1 MKYYILLSTILISNL
16 FSQTLNGI
24 VVDSSGEPLSHV
36 IIRELDS
43 ENQNDNWTTSDNNG
57 SFIIE
62 ISHDSKIELKR
73 FGFENQEIQLD
84 GNESQVFTLS
94 NKNVNMKAVNVYG
107 KNNSRY
113 LKNKSLNNN
122 LGSFSKNGSLSQ
134 LPSLELRTYGGYA
147 GVTSASFDAGFAR
160 HTKVLFNGVDLT
172 DAQNGQVD
180 LSSFPSFALRSLN
193 YRLNS
198 GTTYGSGSIDGT
210 LNINTKNSPNRV
222 FYSSGD
228 YGFNQYGATYTMGR
242 ENSKRTITIGKTS
255 YDGDYKF
262 KDSVTGSSKKREN
275 NSLDQ
280 FFFAMNREF
289 LVRDDLIINI
299 NSLTTKNTRGAAGS
313 TSFPSILATRT
324 DEYELYSLS
333 FMKFFIDSN
342 LKIYINRSTNN
353 QVYDDPNE
361 SFPVFSEH
369 DLDQSSFGLDF
380 EKEIN
385 TNLDYQLSVKQ
396 QVDSISSTDL
406 SNQELNASS
415 ASFLLNYTNN
425 EKDFKISPSTRFDK
439 QSDNDKLTY
448 NLSFESVDQFLKD
461 DLSYFD
467 FRLDAGSSFQ
477 FPTLN
482 DLYWPDG
489 LYSAGNPDLK
499 PEESDYFSVNMTNNS
514 VLGKF
519 TVTATMKDYENLI
532 LWQPNESLKY
542 IPINVSSASR
552 TTYNINFLKEFA
564 SSQLQISYN
573 IYDSKDNDM
582 DEKLLYVPDYSANIF
597 LSHNFNQSINVAL
610 NYKYTGKRILQYGS
624 DWSDQTD
631 GDAYGVLDFS
641 VSKDFDALKTSLI
654 VDNLLDETFES
665 TLGYPEPGRSIKL
678 VTEYKI

>member
-1 MKYYILLSTILISNL
+1 MKYYILLSIILISNL

-24 VVDSSGEPLSHV
+24 VVDSGGEPLSHV

-406 SNQELNASS
+406 SNQELNSSS

-597 LSHNFNQSINVAL
+597 LSHNFNQSINMAF

-631 GDAYGVLDFS
+631 RDAYGVLDFS

-678 VTEYKI
+678 VAEYKI

>member
-1 MKYYILLSTILISNL
+1 MRYYILLSTILISNL

-313 TSFPSILATRT
+313 TSFPSALATRT

-333 FMKFFIDSN
+333 FMKFFEDSN
-342 LKIYINRSTNN
+342 LKIYMNRSTNN

-406 SNQELNASS
+406 SNQELNSSS

-610 NYKYTGKRILQYGS
+610 NYKYTGKRILQCGS

-641 VSKDFDALKTSLI
+641 VSKDFNALKTSLI

-678 VTEYKI
+678 VAEYKI

>member
-406 SNQELNASS
+406 SNQELNSSS

-532 LWQPNESLKY
+532 LWQPNESFKY

-573 IYDSKDNDM
+573 IYDSKDNNM
-582 DEKLLYVPDYSANIF
+582 DEKLLYVPDFSANIF

>member
-406 SNQELNASS
+406 SNQELNSSS

>member
-24 VVDSSGEPLSHV
+24 DVDSGGEPLSHV

-406 SNQELNASS
+406 SNQELNSSS

>member
-1 MKYYILLSTILISNL
+1 MKYYILLSIILISNL

-24 VVDSSGEPLSHV
+24 VVDSGGEPLSHV

-380 EKEIN
+380 QKEIN

-406 SNQELNASS
+406 SNQELNSSS

-597 LSHNFNQSINVAL
+597 LSHNFNQSINMAF

-631 GDAYGVLDFS
+631 RDAYGVLDFS
-641 VSKDFDALKTSLI
+641 VSKDFNALKTSLI

-678 VTEYKI
+678 VAEYKI

>member
-406 SNQELNASS
+406 SNQELNSSS

-597 LSHNFNQSINVAL
+597 LSHNFNQSINMAF

>member
-1 MKYYILLSTILISNL
+1 MKYYILLSIILISNL

-24 VVDSSGEPLSHV
+24 VVDSGGEPLSHV

-396 QVDSISSTDL
+396 KVDSISSTDL
-406 SNQELNASS
+406 SNQELNSSS

-597 LSHNFNQSINVAL
+597 LSHNFNQSINMAF

-631 GDAYGVLDFS
+631 RDAYGVLDFS
-641 VSKDFDALKTSLI
+641 VSKDFDTLKTSLI

-678 VTEYKI
+678 VAEYKI

>member
-406 SNQELNASS
+406 SNQELNSSS

-519 TVTATMKDYENLI
+519 TVTATMKDYKNLI

-552 TTYNINFLKEFA
+552 STYNINFLKEF
-564 SSQLQISYN
+564 
-573 IYDSKDNDM
+573 
-582 DEKLLYVPDYSANIF
+582 F
-597 LSHNFNQSINVAL
+597 LFFQ
-610 NYKYTGKRILQYGS
+610 
-624 DWSDQTD
+624 
-631 GDAYGVLDFS
+631 
-641 VSKDFDALKTSLI
+641 
-654 VDNLLDETFES
+654 
-665 TLGYPEPGRSIKL
+665 
-678 VTEYKI
+678 

>member
-406 SNQELNASS
+406 SNQELNSSS

-597 LSHNFNQSINVAL
+597 LSHNFNQSINMAF

-631 GDAYGVLDFS
+631 RDAYGVLDFS
-641 VSKDFDALKTSLI
+641 VSKDFDTLKTSLI

-678 VTEYKI
+678 VAEYKI

>member
-380 EKEIN
+380 QKEIN

-396 QVDSISSTDL
+396 KVDSISSTDL
-406 SNQELNASS
+406 SNQELNSSS

>member
-406 SNQELNASS
+406 SNQELNSSS

-597 LSHNFNQSINVAL
+597 LSHNFNQSINMAF

-631 GDAYGVLDFS
+631 RDAYGVLDFS
-641 VSKDFDALKTSLI
+641 VSKDFDTLKTSLI

>member
-1 MKYYILLSTILISNL
+1 MKYYILLSIILISNL

-24 VVDSSGEPLSHV
+24 VVDSGGEPLSHV

-172 DAQNGQVD
+172 DAQNVQVD

-406 SNQELNASS
+406 SNQELNSSS

-532 LWQPNESLKY
+532 LWQTNESLKY

-641 VSKDFDALKTSLI
+641 VSKDFDSLKTSLI

-678 VTEYKI
+678 VAEYKI

>member
-380 EKEIN
+380 EKEID

-406 SNQELNASS
+406 SNQELNSSS

>member
-1 MKYYILLSTILISNL
+1 MKYYILLSIILISNL

-406 SNQELNASS
+406 SNQELNSSS

-597 LSHNFNQSINVAL
+597 LSHNFNQSIDVAL

>member
-1 MKYYILLSTILISNL
+1 MKYYILLSIILISNL

-24 VVDSSGEPLSHV
+24 VVDSGGEPLSHV

-396 QVDSISSTDL
+396 KVDSISSTDL
-406 SNQELNASS
+406 SNQELNSSS

>member
-406 SNQELNASS
+406 SNQELNSSS

-514 VLGKF
+514 VVGKF

>member
-1 MKYYILLSTILISNL
+1 MKYYILLSIILISNL

-24 VVDSSGEPLSHV
+24 VVDSGGEPLSHV

-406 SNQELNASS
+406 SNQELNSSS

-597 LSHNFNQSINVAL
+597 LSHNFNQSINMAF

-631 GDAYGVLDFS
+631 RDAYGVLDFS
-641 VSKDFDALKTSLI
+641 VSKDFDTLKTSLI

-678 VTEYKI
+678 VAEYKI

>member
-406 SNQELNASS
+406 SNQELNSSS
-415 ASFLLNYTNN
+415 ASFLLNYTYN

-564 SSQLQISYN
+564 SCQLQISYN

>member
-1 MKYYILLSTILISNL
+1 MKYYILLSIILISNL

-24 VVDSSGEPLSHV
+24 VVDSGGEPLSHV

-396 QVDSISSTDL
+396 KVDSISSTDL
-406 SNQELNASS
+406 SNQELNSSS

-597 LSHNFNQSINVAL
+597 LSHNFNQSINMAF

-631 GDAYGVLDFS
+631 RDAYGVLDFS
-641 VSKDFDALKTSLI
+641 VSKDFNALKTSLI

-678 VTEYKI
+678 VAEYKI

>member
-406 SNQELNASS
+406 SNQELNSSS

-597 LSHNFNQSINVAL
+597 LSHNFNQSINMAF

-678 VTEYKI
+678 VAEYKI

>member
-1 MKYYILLSTILISNL
+1 MKYYILLSIILISNL

-24 VVDSSGEPLSHV
+24 VVDSGGEPLSHV

-406 SNQELNASS
+406 SNQELNSSS

-597 LSHNFNQSINVAL
+597 LSHNFNQSINMAF

-631 GDAYGVLDFS
+631 RDAYGVLDFS
-641 VSKDFDALKTSLI
+641 VSKDFNALKTSLI

-678 VTEYKI
+678 VAEYKI

>member
-1 MKYYILLSTILISNL
+1 
-16 FSQTLNGI
+16 
-24 VVDSSGEPLSHV
+24 
-36 IIRELDS
+36 
-43 ENQNDNWTTSDNNG
+43 
-57 SFIIE
+57 
-62 ISHDSKIELKR
+62 
-73 FGFENQEIQLD
+73 
-84 GNESQVFTLS
+84 
-94 NKNVNMKAVNVYG
+94 
-107 KNNSRY
+107 
-113 LKNKSLNNN
+113 
-122 LGSFSKNGSLSQ
+122 
-134 LPSLELRTYGGYA
+134 
-147 GVTSASFDAGFAR
+147 
-160 HTKVLFNGVDLT
+160 
-172 DAQNGQVD
+172 
-180 LSSFPSFALRSLN
+180 
-193 YRLNS
+193 
-198 GTTYGSGSIDGT
+198 
-210 LNINTKNSPNRV
+210 
-222 FYSSGD
+222 
-228 YGFNQYGATYTMGR
+228 MGR

-406 SNQELNASS
+406 SNQELNSSS

-641 VSKDFDALKTSLI
+641 VSKDFGALKTSLI

>member
-1 MKYYILLSTILISNL
+1 MKYYILLSIILISNL

-406 SNQELNASS
+406 SNQELNSSS

>member
-1 MKYYILLSTILISNL
+1 MKYYILLSIILISNL

-24 VVDSSGEPLSHV
+24 VVDSGGEPLSHV

-406 SNQELNASS
+406 SNQELNSSS

-641 VSKDFDALKTSLI
+641 VSKDFDTLKTSLI

-678 VTEYKI
+678 VAEYKI

>member
-380 EKEIN
+380 QKEIN

-396 QVDSISSTDL
+396 KVDSISSTDL
-406 SNQELNASS
+406 SNQELNSSS
-415 ASFLLNYTNN
+415 ASVLLNYTNI

-532 LWQPNESLKY
+532 LWQTNESLKY

-597 LSHNFNQSINVAL
+597 LSHNFNQSIDVAL

-678 VTEYKI
+678 VAEYKI

>member
-406 SNQELNASS
+406 SNQELNSSS

-532 LWQPNESLKY
+532 LWQTNESLKY

-597 LSHNFNQSINVAL
+597 LSHNFNQSIDVAL

>member
-406 SNQELNASS
+406 SNQELNSSS

-532 LWQPNESLKY
+532 SWQPNESLKY

>member
-1 MKYYILLSTILISNL
+1 MKYYILLSIILISNL

-24 VVDSSGEPLSHV
+24 VVDSGGEPLSHV

-369 DLDQSSFGLDF
+369 ALDQSSFGLDF
-380 EKEIN
+380 QKEIN

-396 QVDSISSTDL
+396 KVDSISSTDL
-406 SNQELNASS
+406 SNQELNSSS

-597 LSHNFNQSINVAL
+597 LSHNFNQSINMAF

-631 GDAYGVLDFS
+631 RDAYGVLDFS
-641 VSKDFDALKTSLI
+641 VSKDFDTLKTSLI

-678 VTEYKI
+678 VAEYKI

>member
-242 ENSKRTITIGKTS
+242 ENSKRTISIGKTS

-406 SNQELNASS
+406 SNQELNSSS

-582 DEKLLYVPDYSANIF
+582 NEKLLYVPDYSANIF

>member
-1 MKYYILLSTILISNL
+1 MKYYILLSIILISNL

-24 VVDSSGEPLSHV
+24 VVDSGGEPLSHV

-369 DLDQSSFGLDF
+369 ALDQSSFGLDF

-406 SNQELNASS
+406 SNQELNSSS

-519 TVTATMKDYENLI
+519 TVKATMKDYENLI

-564 SSQLQISYN
+564 NSQLQISYN

-597 LSHNFNQSINVAL
+597 LSHNFNQSINMAF

-631 GDAYGVLDFS
+631 RDAYGVLDFS
-641 VSKDFDALKTSLI
+641 VSKDFDTLKTSLI

-678 VTEYKI
+678 VAEYKI

>member
-1 MKYYILLSTILISNL
+1 MKYYILLSIILISNL

-24 VVDSSGEPLSHV
+24 VVDSGGEPLSHV

-406 SNQELNASS
+406 SNQELNSSS

-678 VTEYKI
+678 VAEYKI

>member
-1 MKYYILLSTILISNL
+1 MKYYILLSTILISHL

-24 VVDSSGEPLSHV
+24 VVDSSGDPLSHV

-228 YGFNQYGATYTMGR
+228 YGFNQYGATYTMGS

-406 SNQELNASS
+406 SNQELNSSS

-519 TVTATMKDYENLI
+519 TVKATMKDYENLI

>member
-406 SNQELNASS
+406 SNQELNSSS

-439 QSDNDKLTY
+439 QSDIDKLTY

>member
-396 QVDSISSTDL
+396 KVDSISSTDL
-406 SNQELNASS
+406 SNQELNSSS

>member
-1 MKYYILLSTILISNL
+1 MKYYILLSIILISNL

-24 VVDSSGEPLSHV
+24 VVDSGGEPLSHV

-380 EKEIN
+380 QKEIN

-396 QVDSISSTDL
+396 KVDSISSTDL
-406 SNQELNASS
+406 SNQELNSSS

-597 LSHNFNQSINVAL
+597 LSHNFNQSINMAF

-631 GDAYGVLDFS
+631 RDAYGVLDFS
-641 VSKDFDALKTSLI
+641 VSKDFDTLKTSLI

-678 VTEYKI
+678 VAEYKI

>member
-1 MKYYILLSTILISNL
+1 MKYYILLSIILISNL

-24 VVDSSGEPLSHV
+24 VVDSGGEPLSHV

-406 SNQELNASS
+406 SNQELNSSS

>member
-396 QVDSISSTDL
+396 KVDSISSTDL
-406 SNQELNASS
+406 SNQELNSSS

-597 LSHNFNQSINVAL
+597 LSHNFNQSINMAF

-631 GDAYGVLDFS
+631 RDAYGVLDFS
-641 VSKDFDALKTSLI
+641 VSKDFDTLKTSLI

-678 VTEYKI
+678 VAEYKI

>member
-1 MKYYILLSTILISNL
+1 MKYYILLSIILISNL

-24 VVDSSGEPLSHV
+24 VVDSGGEPLSHV

-406 SNQELNASS
+406 SNQELNSSS

-597 LSHNFNQSINVAL
+597 LSHNFNQSINMAF

-631 GDAYGVLDFS
+631 RDAYGVLDFS
-641 VSKDFDALKTSLI
+641 VSKDFDTLKTSLI

>member
-380 EKEIN
+380 QKEIN

-406 SNQELNASS
+406 SNQELNSSS
-415 ASFLLNYTNN
+415 ASVLLNYTNN

-678 VTEYKI
+678 VAEYKI